1 MNKLFLNTR
10 ASRLRVPNL
19 AILDFEIRCMPIEQ
33 LNLGVRPVPVFV
45 DEVAES
51 IDKSGLFNPVIVVR
65 GPAEDLRAELTRMGY
80 MNQTYLPELPVL
92 NCVFGGTN
100 RVFAAEKLGYT
111 HIDCILLPTFELG
124 LKLQDLQRA
133 SYGKGKASQVGS
145 A

>member
-1 MNKLFLNTR
+1 MYADR
-10 ASRLRVPNL
+10 ATQ
-19 AILDFEIRCMPIEQ
+19 F
-33 LNLGVRPVPVFV
+33 GVRPVPVFV